1 MNVSMENLI
10 SSLQDNVVLV
20 ECLFQGSSKRYTYK
34 VPADWEVVEGDHLVV
49 DSPINGATLVEVD
62 NVTDKK
68 VDLTSDFV
76 YKWAICKV
84 DRTGYN
90 ERITAEKEAA
100 ETLKELRRK
109 NQQKKLLEELLGD
122 MGEEAEAVI
131 SKVRNRL

>member
-34 VPADWEVVEGDHLVV
+34 VPADWNVVEGDHLVV

-109 NQQKKLLEELLGD
+109 NHQKKLLEELLGD
-122 MGEEAEAVI
+122 LGEEAEAVI

>member
-10 SSLQDNVVLV
+10 SYLQDNVVLV

-34 VPADWEVVEGDHLVV
+34 VPADWNVVEGDHLVV

-62 NVTDKK
+62 SVTDKQ

-109 NQQKKLLEELLGD
+109 NHQKKLLEELLGD
-122 MGEEAEAVI
+122 LGEEAEAVI

>member
-34 VPADWEVVEGDHLVV
+34 VPADWNVVEGDHLVV

-109 NQQKKLLEELLGD
+109 NPQKKLLEELLGD
-122 MGEEAEAVI
+122 LGEEAEAVI

>member
-34 VPADWEVVEGDHLVV
+34 VPADWNVVEGDHLVV

-62 NVTDKK
+62 SVTDKQ

-109 NQQKKLLEELLGD
+109 NHQKKLLEELLGD
-122 MGEEAEAVI
+122 LGEEAEAVI